1 MQIFGKYEQSYVRAC
16 NRFMK
21 ERDLSLIHILWL
33 SMGQESEGLSK
44 EKHFYPYQVNSELLE
59 HAASG
64 HSVFHCLPAYRGKE
78 ITEDVLEHFAP
89 VIFREA
95 ENRVHAQKAVLATLA
110 DARRG

>member
-1 MQIFGKYEQSYVRAC
+1 M
-16 NRFMK
+16 
-21 ERDLSLIHILWL
+21 
-33 SMGQESEGLSK
+33 
-44 EKHFYPYQVNSELLE
+44 PPP
-59 HAASG
+59 G